1 MNKIRCYLAAFALLA
16 SLSGPALLGIGL
28 GSVANA
34 ASNLHASSV
43 SSPFVAGT
51 LTRSVASIR
60 YAPCPSPGAHD
71 C

>member
-16 SLSGPALLGIGL
+16 TLSGPALLGMVS
-28 GSVANA
+28 GSMANA
-34 ASNLHASSV
+34 ASGRHA

>member
-16 SLSGPALLGIGL
+16 TLSGPALLGMVS

-43 SSPFVAGT
+43 SFSFVAGT
-51 LTRSVASIR
+51 LTRSVDIKL
-60 YAPCPSPGAHD
+60 YPPCPSPGASD